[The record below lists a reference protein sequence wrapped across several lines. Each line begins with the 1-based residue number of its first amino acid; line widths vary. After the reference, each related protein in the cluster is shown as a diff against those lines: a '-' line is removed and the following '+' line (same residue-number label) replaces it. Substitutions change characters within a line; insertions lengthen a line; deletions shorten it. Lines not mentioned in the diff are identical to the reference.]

1 MCVTTVNSNK
11 SVYNITTG
19 KVLTTIGLCSLPILS
34 IGGDVIDSTIKNHR
48 VDKTPLKDSF
58 TKAVRNTGEKTQK
71 FIPSLKKFSSTKI
84 GAIAIALGTTIDVL
98 FTYWCVDKIS
108 KKLKKK

>member
-1 MCVTTVNSNK
+1 MTTVNSNK
-11 SVYNITTG
+11 SGNNFTAG
-19 KVLTTIGLCSLPILS
+19 KVLTTVGLCCLPIIS
-34 IGGDVIDSTIKNHR
+34 VGGDIIDNTIKNHR

-71 FIPSLKKFSSTKI
+71 FLPSLKKFSSTKI

>member
-1 MCVTTVNSNK
+1 MTCVNANNSRH
-11 SVYNITTG
+11 NITTG

-71 FIPSLKKFSSTKI
+71 FLPSLKKFSSTKI
-84 GAIAIALGTTIDVL
+84 GAIALALGTTIDVL
-98 FTYWCVDKIS
+98 LTYWCVDKIS